1 MQRGQSMRRPAQR
14 KLYCILSGISSVTGV
29 PLQTDSGCGE
39 RRRRSLPDFLVAL
52 EQQAGG
58 GDVPDRGDASP
69 AIVMEASHEAR
80 IVGDRERIVDTP
92 RLGQRLTDAHALAE
106 LPQPR
111 DQPRTIADDIY

>member
-1 MQRGQSMRRPAQR
+1 MQRDQSMRRPAQR

-29 PLQTDSGCGE
+29 PLQTDGGCGE

-58 GDVPDRGDASP
+58 GDVPDRGDAAP
-69 AIVMEASHEAR
+69 AIVMEAAHEAR
-80 IVGDRERIVDTP
+80 IVGDRERSGDTP

-106 LPQPR
+106 LPEQHGPPR
-111 DQPRTIADDIY
+111 AVPG